1 MSLITRD
8 IDYAL
13 RALCCIAK
21 RKEGLYS
28 VTEIVESL
36 KIPRPFLR
44 KILQILN
51 KGNIVHSYKG
61 KGGGFKLAI
70 NPDKISLVDVI
81 TLFQG
86 PIRLNDHTFKR
97 KKCPH
102 FNKCNI
108 KNKLDRVE
116 KNMISEL
123 KAITIGN
130 IIRT

>member
-1 MSLITRD
+1 MNLITRD
-8 IDYAL
+8 VDYAI

-21 RKEGLYS
+21 GKEGLHS
-28 VTEIVESL
+28 VAEIAKCL

-44 KILQILN
+44 KILQVLN

-70 NPDKISLVDVI
+70 QPDKISLVDII

-86 PIRLNDHTFKR
+86 PISLNDHTFKR

-102 FNKCNI
+102 FKKCNV
-108 KNKLDRVE
+108 KSKLDRVE
-116 KNMISEL
+116 KIMVSEL

-130 IIRT
+130 IISQ